1 MLEKER
7 IAIINKKLKSRKL
20 KAPSEIELVDEYE
33 IDTCSLEDICKRA
46 IISAIMAKCAFYLYE
61 AENKQKIKD
70 EYTELLKK
78 YGVYDHLYDDELE
91 VLNKE
96 FNEPLCDTI
105 AWRYQSSIALLW
117 LLGLVENIDDAFDPE
132 DVEDE
137 ICKIFNKIIS
147 YKTLDTLMSQANLKS
162 TEELSDMFVLYWHYH
177 WCIIDASLN
186 GNRIDT
192 LFYDVVSER
201 RRALEWA
208 LFCNGEDWNF
218 IMDT

>member
-162 TEELSDMFVLYWHYH
+162 TEELSDMFPVPILPVTTDCRMPATISAH
-177 WCIIDASLN
+177 
-186 GNRIDT
+186 
-192 LFYDVVSER
+192 LF
-201 RRALEWA
+201 L
-208 LFCNGEDWNF
+208 
-218 IMDT
+218 